1 VIALRRTERLAS
13 RARIALRAVVA
24 ATVTAAV
31 MAVPATTF
39 AQSRTGFAVDRF
51 EPAEHGTRQF
61 VVDSLDLR
69 PGTAA
74 AGATLDYAYKPLVL
88 YDASGAE
95 RFALVRHQAFVH
107 LGGAIVVAQRVRL
120 ALDAPVALYQDGE
133 AATASGERL
142 SAATAPAFG
151 DVRLGADVRL
161 IGDGEGTG
169 GPGNA
174 FALAAGVRAWLPTGL
189 RSQFTGDGSARL
201 APQVLAAGALGP
213 FLAAARTAL
222 VYRSRDD
229 AYAGRTL
236 GSELFFAVGAF
247 VRTQDERLVIGP
259 ELSAASAFTG
269 GAKFLGSHETPVEWL
284 FGAHCDVVRNLRVGA
299 GIGGGLG
306 RGYGAPLVRGLLSMA
321 WVTSPPP
328 PPPHAKD
335 EDRDDRAPWEGYGG
349 NGNGNGSG
357 SGSGGQVA
365 PRPPLAVVTEDE
377 IRIADEIPFAV
388 DSADLVSPSDEILSA
403 VKRVLDEHPELR
415 RIRIEGH
422 TDSTGD
428 PAYNDDLSA
437 RRALA
442 VFTWLT
448 SHGIDAERLESVGR
462 GSKDPLDTNE
472 TVTGRA
478 KNRRVVFKILE
489 REGPAR

>member
-1 VIALRRTERLAS
+1 MRALRRTERVAS
-13 RARIALRAVVA
+13 RARGAAHALRAVVA
-24 ATVTAAV
+24 ASVTASV
-31 MAVPATTF
+31 MAHPATTH
-39 AQSRTGFAVDRF
+39 AQSRSGFAVDRF

-95 RFALVRHQAFVH
+95 RFALVRHQTFVH
-107 LGGAIVVAQRVRL
+107 LGGALVVAQRLRIAV
-120 ALDAPVALYQDGE
+120 DAPVALHQDGE
-133 AATASGERL
+133 AATVSGERL

-151 DVRLGADVRL
+151 DVRLAADVRL
-161 IGDGEGTG
+161 LGDGTG
-169 GPGNA
+169 ERRDA
-174 FALAAGVRAWLPTGL
+174 FALAAGIRVWLPTGL
-189 RSQFTGDGSARL
+189 RSQFTGDGSARI
-201 APQVLAAGALGP
+201 APQVLAASGSGP
-213 FLAAARTAL
+213 FLWAARTAL

-229 AYAGRTL
+229 AYAQRTL
-236 GSELFFAVGAF
+236 GSELFFAAGVF
-247 VRTQDERLVIGP
+247 VRTRDERLVVGP

-269 GAKFLGSHETPVEWL
+269 GAKFLGSRETPVEVL
-284 FGAHCDVVRNLRVGA
+284 VGAHCDVVRNLRVGA
-299 GIGGGLG
+299 GVGGGLG
-306 RGYGAPLVRGLLSMA
+306 RGYGAPLVRGLLSIA

-328 PPPHAKD
+328 PPRPKD
-335 EDRDDRAPWEGYGG
+335 EDREERTPWEGYGEGG
-349 NGNGNGSG
+349 NGDGNGSP
-357 SGSGGQVA
+357 A
-365 PRPPLAVVTEDE
+365 PPRPPLAVVTEDE
-377 IRIADEIPFAV
+377 IHIADEIPFAV

-415 RIRIEGH
+415 KIRIEGH

-448 SHGIDAERLESVGR
+448 SHGIDAARLESVGR
-462 GSKDPLDTNE
+462 GSKEPLDTNE
-472 TVTGRA
+472 TATGRA

>member
-1 VIALRRTERLAS
+1 MSALRRTERVAS
-13 RARIALRAVVA
+13 RARVTLRAFVA
-24 ATVTAAV
+24 ATVTATV
-31 MAVPATTF
+31 MALPVTSF

-107 LGGAIVVAQRVRL
+107 LGGAIVVAQRLRL

-133 AATASGERL
+133 AATVSGERL

-151 DVRLGADVRL
+151 DVRLAADVRL
-161 IGDGEGTG
+161 LGNGTG
-169 GPGNA
+169 EHGDA

-189 RSQFTGDGSARL
+189 RSQFTGDGSARI

-213 FLAAARTAL
+213 FLWAARTAL

-247 VRTQDERLVIGP
+247 VRTHDERLVIGP

-284 FGAHCDVVRNLRVGA
+284 FGAHCDVVRNLRIGA
-299 GIGGGLG
+299 GFGGGLG
-306 RGYGAPLVRGLLSMA
+306 HGYGAPLVRGLLSMA

-328 PPPHAKD
+328 PPRTKD
-335 EDRDDRAPWEGYGG
+335 EDREDRTPWEGYGG
-349 NGNGNGSG
+349 NGNESDNGSG
-357 SGSGGQVA
+357 GGGQVA

-377 IRIADEIPFAV
+377 IHIADEIPFAV

-448 SHGIDAERLESVGR
+448 SHGIDPERLESVGR
-462 GSKDPLDTNE
+462 GSKEPLDTNE

>member
-1 VIALRRTERLAS
+1 
-13 RARIALRAVVA
+13 
-24 ATVTAAV
+24 
-31 MAVPATTF
+31 M
-39 AQSRTGFAVDRF
+39 
-51 EPAEHGTRQF
+51 
-61 VVDSLDLR
+61 
-69 PGTAA
+69 
-74 AGATLDYAYKPLVL
+74 
-88 YDASGAE
+88 
-95 RFALVRHQAFVH
+95 
-107 LGGAIVVAQRVRL
+107 
-120 ALDAPVALYQDGE
+120 
-133 AATASGERL
+133 SGERL

-151 DVRLGADVRL
+151 DVRLAADVRL
-161 IGDGEGTG
+161 LGEGTG
-169 GPGNA
+169 EHGDA

-189 RSQFTGDGSARL
+189 RSQFTGDGSARI

-213 FLAAARTAL
+213 FLWAARTAL

-229 AYAGRTL
+229 AYAGRAL
-236 GSELFFAVGAF
+236 GSEVFFAAGAF
-247 VRTQDERLVIGP
+247 VRAHDERLVIGP

-269 GAKFLGSHETPVEWL
+269 GAKLLGSHETPVEWI
-284 FGAHCDVVRNLRVGA
+284 FGTHCDVVRNLRVGA

-306 RGYGAPLVRGLLSMA
+306 RGYGAPLVRGVLSIA
-321 WVTSPPP
+321 WVTSSPPP
-328 PPPHAKD
+328 PRTKD
-335 EDRDDRAPWEGYGG
+335 EDREDRTPWEGYGG
-349 NGNGNGSG
+349 NGGE
-357 SGSGGQVA
+357 VA

-377 IRIADEIPFAV
+377 IHIADEIPFAV

-415 RIRIEGH
+415 KIRIEGH

-442 VFTWLT
+442 VFTWLA
-448 SHGIDAERLESVGR
+448 SRGIDAERLESVGR
-462 GSKDPLDTNE
+462 GSKEPLDTNE